1 MWKHNTLKDL
11 WITYIN
17 KVYNVTST
25 INSISPKLRKIFLES
40 AGTCI
45 EPHINVYKLHDDKE
59 LLSLLEAN
67 IVGWLKDPEY
77 FPVKEDPVISKLIS
91 FSKY

>member
-1 MWKHNTLKDL
+1 M

-17 KVYNVTST
+17 KVYNATDVIASV
-25 INSISPKLRKIFLES
+25 SPKLRKIFLES

-45 EPHINVYKLHDDKE
+45 EPHVNIYKLHSDKE
-59 LLSLLEAN
+59 LLSILEAN

-77 FPVKEDPVISKLIS
+77 FPIKEDPYIAIK
-91 FSKY
+91 